1 MKTSL
6 TRAAFTLAVLLLI
19 VIGAFSAPKT
29 KIGKV
34 KQPAEAVQGCS
45 TIDDATLSTNVA
57 AKISQHP
64 SLTGQQVNATAQNRI
79 VTLTGTVSS
88 RSKKQI
94 AGRTAASTRC
104 VKRVVNQLVVSQTI
118 RADFLCCCDGF
129 CWQQSTKCPACFA
142 VKQCVDDYKAALAA
156 AGQDRDARTKAREDF
171 LACTCNKRE

>member
-6 TRAAFTLAVLLLI
+6 TRAAFTLSVVLLI

-29 KIGKV
+29 KIRKV

-45 TIDDATLSTNVA
+45 TIDDATLSANVT
-57 AKISQHP
+57 AKLSQHP
-64 SLTGQQVNATAQNRI
+64 LLTGQQVNATAQYRT

-104 VKRVVNQLVVSQTI
+104 VKRVVNRLVVSQPI
-118 RADFLCCCDGF
+118 GEDFLCCCDGF
-129 CWQQSTKCPACFA
+129 CWHQSTKCPTCFV
-142 VKQCVDDYKAALAA
+142 VKQCVDDYKAALEA
-156 AGQDRDARTKAREDF
+156 AGQDRDARTKARQDF
-171 LACTCNKRE
+171 LTCTCNKRE